1 MKNADLYDLIDVGQE
16 DDDISLVFLSPKF
29 QSIQDS
35 ISEED
40 EDDSAS
46 DDYPSHD
53 ESQQN
58 ATESESSEHVQEVAE
73 VPEPDEDE
81 PIAKHNMGNFKS

>member
-53 ESQQN
+53 ESQ
-58 ATESESSEHVQEVAE
+58 
-73 VPEPDEDE
+73 
-81 PIAKHNMGNFKS
+81 